1 MADEEKIARPKHTN
15 LSEAAAALSAIAT
28 EPEVAE
34 DTGPARG
41 KLRPSDSRERAAKR
55 VAALRDQLDSLPE
68 GQDEFYLPQDIIP
81 DGWSY
86 EWKRY
91 TVLNAQDPSYQ
102 VALAQTGWEAVPA
115 SRHPELMPLGWEKA
129 HIERKGMILMERP
142 LEITQEMKRR
152 DDKNARDAVRQ
163 KAEQLGQAPAGTFER
178 TKGRGVSAVEVNRG
192 YESGVLVPE

>member
-1 MADEEKIARPKHTN
+1 MSEEEKNLRQKRTN
-15 LSEAAAALSAIAT
+15 LTDAAAALSAIAT
-28 EPEVAE
+28 EPDEPE

-41 KLRPSDSRERAAKR
+41 KLRASDSRERAAKR

-68 GQDEFYLPQDIIP
+68 GNDEFYLPLDIIP

-115 SRHPELMPLGWEKA
+115 SRHPDLMPLNWDRS

-163 KAEQLGQAPAGTFER
+163 KAEQLGQAPAGHFER
-178 TKGRGVSAVEVNRG
+178 TKGRGVSSVELNRG
-192 YESGVLVPE
+192 YESGMLVPE